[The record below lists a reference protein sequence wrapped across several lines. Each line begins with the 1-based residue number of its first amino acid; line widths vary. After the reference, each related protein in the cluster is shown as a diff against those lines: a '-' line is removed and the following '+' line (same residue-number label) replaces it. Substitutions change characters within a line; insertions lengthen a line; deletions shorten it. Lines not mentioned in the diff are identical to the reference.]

1 MSNSIYFILG
11 LCMKSGN
18 LLSGEFQ
25 CEKAVKK
32 NKAKLVIIA
41 KDASL
46 NTKKLFKDK
55 CNYRKIPIYEFG
67 TKEQLGKAIGKSP
80 RSSLAVI
87 DENFSLKL
95 IKILDSD
102 RL

>member
-46 NTKKLFKDK
+46 NTK
-55 CNYRKIPIYEFG
+55 NYSKINVIIEKFQYMNLVRKNSWERP
-67 TKEQLGKAIGKSP
+67 
-80 RSSLAVI
+80 
-87 DENFSLKL
+87 
-95 IKILDSD
+95 
-102 RL
+102 